1 MPDLALL
8 YERLVT
14 CEYGQDEFDGEREF
28 LERILPGN
36 QDVMAHSLRRFLMDL
51 LSFDAEPLFFDP
63 PPADEVVQ
71 LLEQAAENYGD
82 EQAEADL
89 QRAYHLAP
97 DHLMVLVALFRYYVY
112 QRRFLDAM
120 AISQHA
126 RDVIRQ
132 SLELPHDWRTLS
144 EAHLVSGGEKSMVRV
159 RCYLLCLK
167 GEAYLYA
174 RLGQPEEAI
183 ALLEKLIKID
193 AQDRLGATALLA
205 VVSAGQ

>member
-1 MPDLALL
+1 
-8 YERLVT
+8 
-14 CEYGQDEFDGEREF
+14 
-28 LERILPGN
+28 
-36 QDVMAHSLRRFLMDL
+36 MDL

-120 AISQHA
+120 VISQQA

-132 SLELPHDWRTLS
+132 SLDLPHDWRTLS
-144 EAHLVSGGEKSMVRV
+144 AAHLSGREKSRVMVRF
-159 RCYLLCLK
+159 YLLCLK

-174 RLGQPEEAI
+174 RLDKPEQAI
-183 ALLEKLIKID
+183 ALLEKIIKID